1 VVPARSSPKFMP
13 RADLTGHTVL
23 VTRPEHQA
31 APLCHLIKAAGGQ
44 PLRLPALT
52 IHSNLDDP
60 VLRQRLAHLSNYQIA
75 IFISPN
81 AVTFG
86 LDAIR
91 RSGGLCNS
99 LLLAT
104 VGQGSAAILCE
115 QLGRRA
121 DLVPQGRYDS
131 EALLELEPLHHVN
144 GKRILVVRGVGGR
157 ELLAD
162 TLRQRGARVDYAEV
176 YRREAPPPPE
186 NTEWLMKAD
195 IITLTSS
202 EAVRNL
208 VAMTP
213 AVARETLFERP
224 LVVISE
230 ACAQQARQLGF
241 RQEILVTPLAG
252 DEAIVITLIE
262 WARRPITKTENNHE

>member
-1 VVPARSSPKFMP
+1 MP
-13 RADLTGHTVL
+13 RAELAGLTIL

-31 APLCHLIKAAGGQ
+31 EPLCRLIEAAGGQ

-52 IHSNLDDP
+52 IHDNSDDP
-60 VLRQRLAHLSNYQIA
+60 ATRQRLAHLSDYQIA

-91 RSGGLCNS
+91 RSGGLLDS

-104 VGQGSAAILCE
+104 IGRGSARTLE
-115 QLGRRA
+115 QQLDRRP
-121 DLVPQGRYDS
+121 DLVPKGSYDS
-131 EALLELEPLHHVN
+131 EALLRLEPLQHVS
-144 GKRILVVRGVGGR
+144 GKRILIIRGVGGR

-162 TLRQRGARVDYAEV
+162 TLCQRGARVDYAEV
-176 YRREAPPPPE
+176 YRREAPAQPADAD
-186 NTEWLMKAD
+186 WLDKTD

-202 EAVRNL
+202 EAVQNL

-213 AVARETLFERP
+213 RAAREKLFAKP
-224 LVVISE
+224 LVVVSE
-230 ACAQQARQLGF
+230 RCAEQARQLGF
-241 RQEILVTPLAG
+241 HQAIHITPQAG
-252 DEAIVITLIE
+252 DEAMVGTLIE
-262 WARRPITKTENNHE
+262 WVQRPTIIMENSNE

>member
-1 VVPARSSPKFMP
+1 MP
-13 RADLTGHTVL
+13 RADLHGLTIL

-31 APLCHLIKAAGGQ
+31 APLCRLIEAAGGH

-52 IHSNLDDP
+52 IHDNSDDP
-60 VLRQRLAHLSNYQIA
+60 ALRQRLAHLSDYQIA

-91 RSGGLCNS
+91 RCGGLCDS

-104 VGQGSAAILCE
+104 VGKGSAATLCE
-115 QLGRRA
+115 RLGRRA
-121 DLVPQGRYDS
+121 DLVPQGSYDS
-131 EALLELEPLHHVN
+131 EALLQLEPLHHVN
-144 GKRILVVRGVGGR
+144 GKRILIIRGVGGR

-176 YRREAPPPPE
+176 YRREAPPPPPD
-186 NTEWLMKAD
+186 TGWLEKTD

-202 EAVRNL
+202 EALSNL

-213 AVARETLFERP
+213 QAARDTLYNKP

-230 ACAQQARQLGF
+230 RCAALARQLGF
-241 RQEILVTPLAG
+241 RQAILVTPLAG

-262 WARRPITKTENNHE
+262 WARRPITKMENINE

>member
-1 VVPARSSPKFMP
+1 MP
-13 RADLTGHTVL
+13 RTDLSGHTIL

-31 APLCHLIKAAGGQ
+31 APLCRLIEAAGGQ
-44 PLRLPALT
+44 PLCLPALT
-52 IHSNLDDP
+52 IHSNAEDP
-60 VLRQRLAHLSNYQIA
+60 ALRQRLAHLSDYQIA

-91 RSGGLCNS
+91 RSGGLCDS

-104 VGQGSAAILCE
+104 VGRGSAAMLCA

-121 DLVPQGRYDS
+121 DLVPQERYDS

-144 GKRILVVRGVGGR
+144 GKRILIVRGVGGR
-157 ELLAD
+157 ELLAES
-162 TLRQRGARVDYAEV
+162 LRQRGARVDYAEV

-186 NTEWLMKAD
+186 YTEWLTKTD

-213 AVARETLFERP
+213 EEARGTLFEKP

-241 RQEILVTPLAG
+241 HREILVTPLAG
-252 DEAIVITLIE
+252 DEAIVVTLIE
-262 WARRPITKTENNHE
+262 WARRPITKTENSHE